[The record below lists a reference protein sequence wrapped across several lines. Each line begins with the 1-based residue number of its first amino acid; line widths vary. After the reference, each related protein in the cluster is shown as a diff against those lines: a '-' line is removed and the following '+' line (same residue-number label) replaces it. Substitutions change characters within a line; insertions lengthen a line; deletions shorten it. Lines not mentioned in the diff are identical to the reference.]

1 MLDYCKINKCL
12 IKKASE
18 FLIFNQKLNAQ
29 EALERNLV
37 TEVIPDSEFQTK
49 AWEKIEAISKL
60 PKEVVD

>member
-1 MLDYCKINKCL
+1 MFYAE
-12 IKKASE
+12 KASE
-18 FLIFNQKLNAQ
+18 FLIFNRKLNAQ

-60 PKEVVD
+60 PKEVIN